1 MYFDDFQARLK
12 KGPLA
17 NLVLLYG
24 EAEGILSEGGTSY
37 KQAFQKL
44 QPNAELQSFDGA
56 TQTLQDV
63 LSAAQTVSLFGE
75 GQLIFVRRAEKLLGG
90 RSDEGVQLMAA
101 YAMNPNSSSHL
112 LFLGAGLKKTSKAV
126 KVFEGSGW
134 AVQCSEIPEWK
145 IPAMVK
151 AEAQSQGLSIP
162 EEASQLLVQ
171 KVGPDLAYLKKA
183 LEQLGVMIH
192 PRKAASLEDVRQLP
206 VPGVESDEF
215 AFLDMVGNRL
225 GEKALRLLSQVPG
238 GPGPG
243 TLALLYGRM
252 RELLGIS
259 FGRAKGLDQAALA
272 SQMGLNP
279 WRVKILWDQSGKYSP
294 AELKDALKDL
304 IHLQAGMVTGR
315 LGKTAIPLALETWV
329 LKWGTASSVSSNRR

>member
-1 MYFDDFQARLK
+1 VYFDDFQARLK

-24 EAEGILSEGGTSY
+24 DAEGILSEGGTSF
-37 KQAFQKL
+37 KQAFLKGN
-44 QPNAELQSFDGA
+44 PRAELQAFDGA

-63 LSAAQTVSLFGE
+63 LSSAQTVSLFGE
-75 GQLIFVRRAEKLLGG
+75 GQLIMVRRAEKLLGG
-90 RSDEGVQLMAA
+90 RSDEGVQAVA
-101 YAMNPNSSSHL
+101 EYAKNQNTSSHL

-134 AVQCSEIPEWK
+134 AVQCSEIPDWK

-151 AEAQSQGLSIP
+151 AEAQSQGLSLP
-162 EEASQLLVQ
+162 EDASQLLVQ
-171 KVGPDLAYLKKA
+171 KVGTDLSYLKKA
-183 LEQLGVMIH
+183 LEQLSIMIH

-206 VPGVESDEF
+206 APGVESDEF
-215 AFLDMVGNRL
+215 AFLDRVGNRM
-225 GEKALRLLSQVPG
+225 GEKALMLLSQVPE

-259 FGRAKGLDQAALA
+259 MGRAKGLDQAALA
-272 SQMGLNP
+272 SQLGLNP

-294 AELKDALKDL
+294 AELKEALRDL
-304 IHLQAGMVTGR
+304 I
-315 LGKTAIPLALETWV
+315 
-329 LKWGTASSVSSNRR
+329 